1 MLFEQIR
8 VFLCVWKVLN
18 EQSYTIAN
26 NTSHFW
32 MTRNAY
38 QEKHLISRKFLPKIS
53 GNKFIILLKIF
64 LCLSR
69 LFGAREEQ
77 RNKKKMEYRNYGVEK
92 VCSERVFIR
101 RLKQKVPEGL
111 FIVRCCYRLKHFS
124 SFICASKFIYVRC

>member
-26 NTSHFW
+26 NISHW

-38 QEKHLISRKFLPKIS
+38 QEKHLISRKFLPKIF
-53 GNKFIILLKIF
+53 GNKFIILLKF
-64 LCLSR
+64 SCVYLYCLVCEKSK
-69 LFGAREEQ
+69 G
-77 RNKKKMEYRNYGVEK
+77 NKKMEYRNYGVEK
-92 VCSERVFIR
+92 VCSERVFIW
-101 RLKQKVPEGL
+101 RLKRKVPEGL
-111 FIVRCCYRLKHFS
+111 FIVRCCYRPKHFS